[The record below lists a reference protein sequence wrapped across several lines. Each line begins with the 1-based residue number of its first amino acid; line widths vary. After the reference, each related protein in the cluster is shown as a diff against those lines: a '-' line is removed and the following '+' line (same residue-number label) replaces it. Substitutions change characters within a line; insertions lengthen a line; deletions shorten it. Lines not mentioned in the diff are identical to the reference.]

1 MVKST
6 KIDIDHVSKLA
17 SLPIPDDQEKIFA
30 NQLTKILDYIE
41 KIEKADTKSVEP
53 TFNVAP
59 NTNVTRKDTAGACLT
74 QDEALQNSKNT
85 KNGQFV
91 TKGVFE
97 SE

>member
-1 MVKST
+1 MAKNP

-17 SLPIPDDQEKIFA
+17 SLPIPEDQKRIFS

-41 KIEKADTKSVEP
+41 KIEKADTKNIDP
-53 TFNVAP
+53 TFNVTP
-59 NTNVTRKDTAGACLT
+59 NTNVTRKDSAGACLT
-74 QDEALQNSKNT
+74 QDEALQNSKNI

>member
-1 MVKST
+1 MAKST

-17 SLPIPDDQEKIFA
+17 NLPLPDEQKRIFA
-30 NQLTKILDYIE
+30 SQLTKILDYIE
-41 KIEKADTKSVEP
+41 KIEKADTKNVEP
-53 TFNVAP
+53 TFNVTP
-59 NTNVTRKDTAGACLT
+59 NKNVTRKDTAGTCLT

-91 TKGVFE
+91 TKGVFK

>member
-1 MVKST
+1 MAKNT

-17 SLPIPDDQEKIFA
+17 SLPIPDDQKKIFA

-41 KIEKADTKSVEP
+41 KIEKANTKNAEP
-53 TFNVAP
+53 TFNVTP
-59 NTNVTRKDTAGACLT
+59 NINVTRKDTAGTCLA

-85 KNGQFV
+85 KSGQFV